1 MKTRYEEIEEA
12 AVKFHRENPKVWK
25 YFVRFTFEVIHRGF
39 RHYSAKGVFER
50 IRWETDEADVDGK
63 STFKLNNNYSAFF
76 ARWFMDT
83 YPEHDG
89 FFRLRAMPSEL
100 QLAKNLPELGPQD
113 FPELKRHSFED
124 LP

>member
-12 AVKFHRENPKVWK
+12 AVKFHRENPKVWEC
-25 YFVRFTFEVIHRGF
+25 FVRFTFEVIHRGF
-39 RHYSAKGVFER
+39 RNYSAKGVFER

-63 STFKLNNNYSAFF
+63 STFKLNNHYSAFF

-89 FFRLRAMPSEL
+89 FFRLREMPSEL

>member
-1 MKTRYEEIEEA
+1 MKTRYEEMEEA
-12 AVKFHRENPKVWK
+12 AVKFHRQNPKVWE

-39 RHYSAKGVFER
+39 KHYSVNGVFER
-50 IRWETDEADVDGK
+50 IRWETDEADTDGK
-63 STFKLNNNYSAFF
+63 STFKLNNNYRAFF

-83 YPEHDG
+83 YPEHNG
-89 FFRLRAMPSEL
+89 FFRIRFMPSEL

-113 FPELKRHSFED
+113 FPELKRNSFED

>member
-12 AVKFHRENPKVWK
+12 AVKFHRENPKVWEC
-25 YFVRFTFEVIHRGF
+25 FVRFTFEVIHRGF

>member
-1 MKTRYEEIEEA
+1 MKTRYEEMEEA
-12 AVKFHRENPKVWK
+12 AVKFHRENPKVWEC
-25 YFVRFTFEVIHRGF
+25 FVRFTFEVIHRGF

-124 LP
+124 LL